1 MLFAICCPPDACCRS
16 IRQKR
21 EANGRCNFESPMLS
35 LTRSGLQSGAT
46 AIAAAAPSWAMAR
59 GAAARPH
66 RLDKSRLRRICECP
80 QDCRSQ
86 GPRCNPRTNT
96 CSTPLLTRWKFVPL
110 LAVKMF
116 PSCRVFHERKAPAFE
131 AVRERRARLLL
142 PVAIAQSNL
151 NPAASA
157 AQASS
162 LVQQGWLQLR
172 WLALYRR

>member
-1 MLFAICCPPDACCRS
+1 MAHAAGKCARSVCQMLFAICCPPDACCRS

-116 PSCRVFHERKAPAFE
+116 PSCRVFHERH
-131 AVRERRARLLL
+131 RRLK
-142 PVAIAQSNL
+142 QSG
-151 NPAASA
+151 S
-157 AQASS
+157 QAEQSVV
-162 LVQQGWLQLR
+162 LGCFCL
-172 WLALYRR
+172 